1 MVRMVRAAFAL
12 CTIVRPLLACAPT
25 DNPTECAAL
34 LSIYESM
41 MGKFWRKNSG
51 WTSSATMCS
60 WYGVGCLD
68 GHVTSIALS
77 DNLVK
82 GVVSPSIADLTHLK
96 YFDLS
101 NNHISGTLPS
111 ELGHAMTVE
120 SLLLQQNRISG
131 E

>member
-1 MVRMVRAAFAL
+1 
-12 CTIVRPLLACAPT
+12 
-25 DNPTECAAL
+25 
-34 LSIYESM
+34 
-41 MGKFWRKNSG
+41 
-51 WTSSATMCS
+51 
-60 WYGVGCLD
+60 LD